1 MKARR
6 RVIAVDP
13 GTEVAG
19 LAVADYE
26 CDSGKGLTLL
36 ECDVVR
42 AQGARPF
49 RLHVLH
55 KRLSKFFAKWATD
68 RFDVVVER
76 AWVGP
81 NPQTAIIVGEARGV
95 VLAVAGGFNDV
106 SRQFDYAA
114 YDVRKSLGV
123 PTTKNGGSKYDT
135 ARIVRAILRVPE
147 QVELPLD
154 ATDAAAIL
162 VHHYL
167 QGTKLHPLER

>member
-6 RVIAVDP
+6 RIIAIDP

-19 LAVADYE
+19 VAVADYE
-26 CDSGKGLTLL
+26 CDTGKGLTLL
-36 ECDVVR
+36 DCDVVR

-55 KRLSKFFAKWATD
+55 KRLTKFFQKWATD
-68 RFDVVVER
+68 RFDVAVER

-95 VLAVAGGFNDV
+95 VLAVAGGYNDV

-123 PTTKNGGSKYDT
+123 KGTKDGGTKFMV
-135 ARIVRAILRVPE
+135 AQVVRAILRVPDE
-147 QVELPLD
+147 VELALD
-154 ATDAAAIL
+154 ATDAAALL

-167 QGTKLHPLER
+167 QGNKLHPYDR